1 MDDNHVANKSEVMA
15 MLELIICI
23 LISRIAYECSSIPF
37 ETMFLY
43 ISISIQLYEG
53 GFRLLKSYNKNKQMI
68 FKNTNDKNTKIRQ
81 IIQYNVGKITF
92 KHS

>member
-1 MDDNHVANKSEVMA
+1 MDDNHVANKSEVKA

-43 ISISIQLYEG
+43 VSIAIQLYDDS
-53 GFRLLKSYNKNKQMI
+53 FRLLKSYKKNKQKI
-68 FKNTNDKNTKIRQ
+68 SKNTNDKNTKNTPDKPI
-81 IIQYNVGKITF
+81 
-92 KHS
+92 